1 MQVILLDKVVNLG
14 GLGEIVKVK
23 DGYARNFLIPT
34 GRARRATE
42 AAKAEFEAR
51 RAELEKQAAEKL
63 AAAQAVGEKLN
74 GQTIK
79 LTQKAGVDGRLF
91 GSVTNH
97 DIADELKKQGFDVHK
112 SQVRLPNGPIKTV
125 GDNTVRCT
133 PTWTPKSP
141 SLSTA
146 KPPDAA
152 RPLAALPR
160 KAAPSGGLV
169 VSGTALVH
177 RCGAGVPRDCT
188 AFPQVCPMTS
198 AAVRR
203 SMGRVSRPHFLHVL
217 CPAAQLRRPR

>member
-14 GLGEIVKVK
+14 NLGEIVKVK

-74 GQTIK
+74 GQTVK

-97 DIADELKKQGFDVHK
+97 DIADELKKMGYEVHK
-112 SQVRLPNGPIKTV
+112 SQVRLSNGPIKTV
-125 GDNTVRCT
+125 GDSTVQV
-133 PTWTPKSP
+133 
-141 SLSTA
+141 SLHTDVDAEITVAVYGETA
-146 KPPDAA
+146 
-152 RPLAALPR
+152 
-160 KAAPSGGLV
+160 
-169 VSGTALVH
+169 
-177 RCGAGVPRDCT
+177 
-188 AFPQVCPMTS
+188 
-198 AAVRR
+198 
-203 SMGRVSRPHFLHVL
+203 
-217 CPAAQLRRPR
+217 